1 MSPDSSETRGAG
13 AACTGLDA
21 WAAELERLE
30 RSLEDEHG
38 LSAGWEPPASLIP
51 IPESLRARAE
61 RLLARQEQRLS
72 ELQTRAEGVKKHL
85 RALNT
90 VPPAK
95 EHAAVFLDVT
105 G

>member
-1 MSPDSSETRGAG
+1 MSPDSSETREAG
-13 AACTGLDA
+13 AARTDLDA
-21 WAAELERLE
+21 WVTEFERLE
-30 RSLEDEHG
+30 RSLDDEHG
-38 LSAGWEPPASLIP
+38 LFSGWEPPASLVP

-72 ELQTRAEGVKKHL
+72 ELQTRAEDVKKHL